1 MRIAIDMQGAQ
12 TSSRFRGIGRYTM
25 GLARAIARSAV
36 QSGDQVFLVMNG
48 RLGEGIDV
56 IREEFRGIVPD
67 DSFKVWYAPGPL
79 AWTSPNAHGRRAVA
93 EKIWARFMES
103 LSPDAVLCCTLF
115 DNPGEELI
123 AAPSLL
129 PAAVQTCAIV
139 HDFIPLHQPKV
150 HLSAPGTAEWYDS
163 RLAEL
168 SAVGKMFCNS
178 EFVAKE
184 TRGRFPEADV
194 TAIST
199 DTSEVFRPL
208 TEEERALGPLP
219 GTLPVAGRF
228 DGRPF
233 ILYAGGTDGR
243 KNLKTL
249 ISAYGRLAPE
259 VRDAHQLAI
268 VCGSHPETH
277 RRVARMAEKA
287 DIPGKDII
295 LLGYLTD
302 EEMRRLYGSCVLFAF
317 PSLDEGFGLPV
328 LEAMRCGAPVI
339 ASNRTS
345 IPEVVG
351 LLEALFDPEDAD
363 GLARKL
369 TQALTDGAFRQRLA
383 AHSAVQQGRFS
394 WDASARLLLERLRA
408 DAAKS
413 SHEATRPRPSPLEDP
428 QDLFAFCRELSPD
441 TRGLPVQTADAIA
454 RTFGRP
460 GHSRQLLVDISELCH
475 IDAGTGIQRV
485 TRSILAYLLKHPPEG
500 YAVRPVYATSDRPGY
515 RYAHRYLLK
524 NYGFDDGEGDDDAVD
539 FASGDM
545 FFGLD
550 LQSCI
555 VPQQGQALLKMHRHG
570 VRLWFVVYDLIP
582 IQFPQY
588 VHEGNEEIHAEWLS
602 VITRFDGAMCISKAV
617 ADDLRAWVEENA
629 PERVKSYDIRWFH
642 LGSDIQNSVPT
653 KGLPASADDTLAA
666 MKKRP
671 TFLMVSTV
679 EPRKGYAQALSAFD
693 ELWKGGT
700 DVNLAIVG
708 REGWNVKRLA
718 ERLRCHPENG
728 RRLFW
733 LKGISD
739 EYLEKAYDAASAVI
753 MASEAEGFGLAVVE
767 GARHNKP
774 LILRDLPV
782 FREIAGESAFYFD
795 GLEPHDLADAVRRW
809 LSLDAQGKAP
819 SSEGVERLTWA
830 ESARQLLQRLPL

>member
-25 GLARAIARSAV
+25 GFARAIARIASKD
-36 QSGDQVFLVMNG
+36 DQIFLVMNG
-48 RLGEGIDV
+48 RLGPGIDA
-56 IREEFRGIVPD
+56 IRREFSGLVPPE
-67 DSFKVWYAPGPL
+67 SFKVWYAPGPL
-79 AWTSPNAHGRRAVA
+79 AWTSQNAHGRRAVA

-129 PAAVQTCAIV
+129 PASIQTCAIV
-139 HDFIPLHQPKV
+139 HDFIPLHQPEV
-150 HLSAPGTAEWYDS
+150 HLANAAVAEWYDS
-163 RLAEL
+163 RLEEL
-168 SAVGKMFCNS
+168 KSAGKLFCNS
-178 EFVAKE
+178 EFVAQESKE
-184 TRGRFPEADV
+184 RFPEADV

-208 TEEERALGPLP
+208 TDDERAKGGLAEC
-219 GTLPVAGRF
+219 TPVAGRF

-233 ILYAGGTDGR
+233 ILYAGGTDER
-243 KNLKTL
+243 KNLRTL
-249 ISAYGRLAPE
+249 IEAYGALPPE
-259 VRDAHQLAI
+259 IRDAHQLAI
-268 VCGSHPETH
+268 VCGNHPESH
-277 RRVARMAEKA
+277 RRVVHMAEKA
-287 DIPGKDII
+287 DIPGRNLI
-295 LLGYLTD
+295 LLGYLDD
-302 EEMRRLYGSCVLFAF
+302 EDMRTLYGSCELFVF

-339 ASNRTS
+339 ASNTSS

-351 LLEALFDPEDAD
+351 LDEALFDPTDAD
-363 GLARKL
+363 GLRHKL
-369 TQALTDGAFRQRLA
+369 EEALTCESFRQRLKD
-383 AHSAVQQGRFS
+383 HSARQQEKFS
-394 WDASARLLLERLRA
+394 WDASAQKFLERLREDAGQPHPQA
-408 DAAKS
+408 DAPK
-413 SHEATRPRPSPLEDP
+413 PSPLENP
-428 QDLFAFCRELSPD
+428 EDLFAFCRELSPD

-460 GHSRQLLVDISELCH
+460 GLRRQMFVDISELCH

-485 TRSILAYLLKHPPEG
+485 TRSILAYLLKHPPKG
-500 YAVRPVYATSDRPGY
+500 YAVRPIYATSDRPGY
-515 RYAHRYLLK
+515 RYAHRYMLK
-524 NYGFDDGEGDDDAVD
+524 NYGFDDGEGDDYAVD
-539 FASGDM
+539 FSSGDM

-555 VPQQGQALLKMHRHG
+555 VPQQGVALLRMHRHG

-588 VHEGNEEIHAEWLS
+588 VHKGNEQIHAEWLS
-602 VITRFDGAMCISKAV
+602 VITRFDGALCISRAV
-617 ADDLRAWVEENA
+617 ADDLRAWVKKNA
-629 PERVKSYDIRWFH
+629 PERADGYDIRWFH
-642 LGSDIQNSVPT
+642 LGSDIKNSVPS
-653 KGLPASADDTLAA
+653 KGLPASAAATLSA
-666 MKKRP
+666 MKNRP

-679 EPRKGYAQALSAFD
+679 EPRKGYAQALAAF
-693 ELWKGGT
+693 ELLWKRGA

-708 REGWNVKRLA
+708 KEGWNVKTLA
-718 ERLRCHPENG
+718 ERLRRHPENG

-767 GARHNKP
+767 GARHKKP

-782 FREIAGESAFYFD
+782 FREIAGDSAFYFD
-795 GLEPHDLADAVRRW
+795 GLRPDDLADAVTRW
-809 LSLDAQGKAP
+809 LALDAEGKAP
-819 SSEGVERLTWA
+819 SSDGVERLTWA
-830 ESARQLLQRLPL
+830 ESARQLIQRLPL